1 MDASTLLS
9 GLVSASNVKKIGTAS
24 GASSADVKNVLGQA
38 LPVLLQSASG
48 QAKGATAAGFTQA
61 LADHASAKTS
71 SIDMADGAKIISHLL
86 GKNQNTTTTQIAKA
100 AGVTKAS
107 ASSILSAAAP
117 LFMNLLG
124 KQTDGASGS
133 ALTGLLSG
141 LVSNID
147 VGSLLGNLLG
157 GTSTASTTTST
168 GKKKKKTDSSSTG
181 SSLLN
186 GVMNLLK

>member
-48 QAKGATAAGFTQA
+48 QATGSTAAGFTQA

-86 GKNQNTTTTQIAKA
+86 GKKESTTTTQIAKA
-100 AGVTKAS
+100 AGVTKKAAPVKKTAAPKAAS
-107 ASSILSAAAP
+107 APAEAAKPA
-117 LFMNLLG
+117 
-124 KQTDGASGS
+124 A
-133 ALTGLLSG
+133 
-141 LVSNID
+141 
-147 VGSLLGNLLG
+147 
-157 GTSTASTTTST
+157 TTTEAPKKF
-168 GKKKKKTDSSSTG
+168 KKKGIVIFKGNAND
-181 SSLLN
+181 
-186 GVMNLLK
+186 

>member
-48 QAKGATAAGFTQA
+48 QATGSTAAGFTQA

-86 GKNQNTTTTQIAKA
+86 GKKESTTTTQIAKA

-147 VGSLLGNLLG
+147 VGSLLGGLLG
-157 GTSTASTTTST
+157 GGSSSTTTST
-168 GKKKKKTDSSSTG
+168 GKKKKKTDSSAASSIG
-181 SSLLN
+181 SALM
-186 GVMNLLK
+186 GLLK

>member
-1 MDASTLLS
+1 MYLVRHFQFCFRVHRVRPREQLPQDLLR
-9 GLVSASNVKKIGTAS
+9 LWPITQVQRLHQLIWRMEQ
-24 GASSADVKNVLGQA
+24 SS
-38 LPVLLQSASG
+38 
-48 QAKGATAAGFTQA
+48 
-61 LADHASAKTS
+61 
-71 SIDMADGAKIISHLL
+71 
-86 GKNQNTTTTQIAKA
+86 TTTQIAKA
-100 AGVTKAS
+100 AGVTKDS

-147 VGSLLGNLLG
+147 VGSLLGGLLG
-157 GTSTASTTTST
+157 GTSSASTTTST
-168 GKKKKKTDSSSTG
+168 GKKKKKTESSSTG

>member
-48 QAKGATAAGFTQA
+48 QATGSTAAGFTQA
-61 LADHASAKTS
+61 LADHAKAKTS
-71 SIDMADGAKIISHLL
+71 SIDIADGAKIISHLL
-86 GKNQNTTTTQIAKA
+86 GKKESTTTTQIAKA
-100 AGVTKAS
+100 AGVTKDS

-124 KQTDGASGS
+124 KQTDGASGN
-133 ALTGLLSG
+133 ALTSLLGG

-147 VGSLLGNLLG
+147 VGSLLGGLLSG
-157 GTSTASTTTST
+157 SSSSSSTT
-168 GKKKKKTDSSSTG
+168 GKKKKKTDSSAASG
-181 SSLLN
+181 IGNALM
-186 GVMNLLK
+186 GLLK

>member
-1 MDASTLLS
+1 MDASSLLS
-9 GLVSASNVKKIGTAS
+9 GLVSASNLKKIGTAS

-48 QAKGATAAGFTQA
+48 QATGATAAGFTQA
-61 LADHASAKTS
+61 LADHAKAKTS
-71 SIDMADGAKIISHLL
+71 TIDIDDGAKIISHLL
-86 GKNQNTTTTQIAKA
+86 GKKESTTTTQIAKA
-100 AGVTKAS
+100 AGVTKAN

-133 ALTGLLSG
+133 ALSGLLGG

-147 VGSLLGNLLG
+147 LGSLLGGLLG
-157 GTSTASTTTST
+157 GGSAASSSTST
-168 GKKKKKTDSSSTG
+168 GKKKKKTESSSTG